1 MKYRRL
7 SSEELSELEK
17 EFIDFLIINGIT
29 ADVWVDLK
37 AADKEKADSIID
49 SFSDVVFEGILR
61 KTQYLDFVTP
71 KSVKS
76 FQCLANEIILVG
88 VDSDKSS
95 GIDFT
100 KNDWQS
106 NFNDLKIYNSSKQYK
121 GAREEELFNMIQ
133 NGASISNGELFK
145 QLCLGL

>member
-17 EFIDFLIINGIT
+17 EFIDFLIVNGVT

-37 AADKEKADSIID
+37 ADDKEKADSIID

-71 KSVKS
+71 TSVKS
-76 FQCLANEIILVG
+76 FQCLANEIVLVG
-88 VDSDKSS
+88 LDSEVSS

-106 NFNDLKIYNSSKQYK
+106 DFSDLKIYNSSKQYK
-121 GAREEELFNMIQ
+121 NSREEELFNMIQ